1 MRPEGLNQGVAARKA
16 VLVVDENRAEADLL
30 AESLRKRGIVAD
42 IVSFVAL
49 EDVYEFLKE
58 AKGEPRVT
66 FLDLQVSSGEPLKAL
81 KDWKERFGSQSLFV
95 VLTDDAR
102 GSALQQAYAS
112 GADSFLVKPLA
123 EKDLDH
129 LMTFYRQFFTELH

>member
-1 MRPEGLNQGVAARKA
+1 MEPEGKNHGEAARKA
-16 VLVVDENRAEADLL
+16 VLVVDENRAQADLL
-30 AESLRKRGIVAD
+30 AENLRKRGIVAE
-42 IVSFVAL
+42 IVSFEAL
-49 EDVYEFLKE
+49 DDVYEFLKNTKE
-58 AKGEPRVT
+58 EPRVT
-66 FLDLQVSSGEPLKAL
+66 FLDLQVSMGEPLKAL
-81 KDWKERFGSQSLFV
+81 KDWKEKFGAKSLFV

-129 LMTFYRQFFTELH
+129 LMAFYRQFFTELH